1 MCVKSEFPNVSLFVD
16 DFLIIFFGLGWV
28 VSILCVLSGQ
38 LSLSEG
44 GSFDHYY
51 VGS

>member
-1 MCVKSEFPNVSLFVD
+1 MKVCVKSEFPNVSLFVD
-16 DFLIIFFGLGWV
+16 DFLISFGLG
-28 VSILCVLSGQ
+28 SILCVLSGQ

>member
-16 DFLIIFFGLGWV
+16 DFLILFLAWGGY

-38 LSLSEG
+38 LSLSEA
-44 GSFDHYY
+44 GSFDQ
-51 VGS
+51 SLCR